1 MRTAIIKTNFCLATL
16 VLLHAFSPQMSLGQQ
31 PQATPSRA
39 ERTLPRLS
47 RGLRLNISDDNVTPG
62 FFPDDASR
70 PRWIFRYKHELE
82 VGFLRLHVLLR
93 QRPTNAASWYLVVK
107 DGSQREVERVTP
119 EFFDGQPPDAQAWT
133 DTIDGREVIVEL
145 WSDVNPVNLK
155 LEIDRLN
162 YEFQSPGSRA
172 ITTGV
177 NSMQPLLEFTPNRDH
192 LYYSFSLPITFISF
206 VKASDGTDSNC
217 TGFLLTPELLITNQ
231 HCISENWQLA
241 SAKVEFNY
249 EPSPPRKETFKIDK
263 IEMQDGPLD
272 FSLLKLK
279 RPATNWPT
287 VKIGSNPHQTQQ
299 PLVLIGHPNRSYK
312 TISIVDCKV
321 EHLRPPD
328 RPERPNDFYHLCDTE
343 GGESGSPVIDA
354 ATGRVVGLHY
364 YGITGT
370 SNNGRNLAVN
380 IKAILEKIRSND
392 KVVYQQI
399 LQHTQ

>member
-1 MRTAIIKTNFCLATL
+1 MRAAMIKTIFCLPAL
-16 VLLHAFSPQMSLGQQ
+16 VLLFSVSSQMSLGQQ
-31 PQATPSRA
+31 PQATPSKA

-47 RGLRLNISDDNVTPG
+47 RGIRLSISNDNVTPG
-62 FFPDDASR
+62 FFPDDPSR

-93 QRPTNAASWYLVVK
+93 QRPTNAVSWYLVVK
-107 DGSQREVERVTP
+107 DASQTEVERLTP
-119 EFFDGQPPDAQAWT
+119 ESFDGQPPDAQAWT
-133 DTIDGREVIVEL
+133 DMIEGREVLVEL
-145 WSDVNPVNLK
+145 WSDVNPVGLK

-162 YEFQSPGSRA
+162 YEFESPGSRA

-192 LYYSFSLPITFISF
+192 PYYSFSLPIAIIRF

-249 EPSPPRKETFKIDK
+249 EPSPPRKETFKIQK

-272 FSLLKLK
+272 FSILKLK

-287 VKIGSNPHQTQQ
+287 VKIGGNPHDVEQR
-299 PLVLIGHPNRSYK
+299 LVLIGHPDKSYK
-312 TISIVDCKV
+312 TISVVDCKV
-321 EHLRPPD
+321 EKLRPPD
-328 RPERPNDFYHLCDTE
+328 RPDRINDFYHLCDTE
-343 GGESGSPVIDA
+343 GGESGSPVFDA

-370 SNNGRNLAVN
+370 SNNGRNLAIN
-380 IKAILEKIRSND
+380 INAILEQIRLQDNA
-392 KVVYQQI
+392 VYLQI
-399 LQHTQ
+399 MQYTQ

>member
-1 MRTAIIKTNFCLATL
+1 MRAAIIKSIFCFPIL
-16 VLLHAFSPQMSLGQQ
+16 VFLYAASLQTGLGQQ
-31 PQATPSRA
+31 PQATPSKA

-47 RGLRLNISDDNVTPG
+47 RGLRLDAGHNNVTPNV
-62 FFPDDASR
+62 FPNDASR

-82 VGFLRLHVLLR
+82 VGFLRLHVLLH
-93 QRPTNAASWYLVVK
+93 QPANNGAAWYLLIK
-107 DGSQREVERVTP
+107 DTNQNEVERLTP
-119 EFFDGQPPDAQAWT
+119 ESFAGQPPNAQAWS

-145 WSDVNPVNLK
+145 WSDLNPASLS

-192 LYYSFSLPITFISF
+192 PYYGLSLPITFIRF

-217 TGFLLTPELLITNQ
+217 TGFLLTPELLLTNQ
-231 HCISENWQLA
+231 HCISESWQLA

-249 EPSPPRKETFKIDK
+249 EPSPPRKETFKILK

-272 FSLLKLK
+272 FSLLRLK
-279 RPATNWPT
+279 RSAMNWPT
-287 VKIGSNPHQTQQ
+287 VKIGGNPHAVQQ
-299 PLVLIGHPNRSYK
+299 SLILIGHPNRSFK

-328 RPERPNDFYHLCDTE
+328 RPDRPNDFYHLCDTE
-343 GGESGSPVIDA
+343 GGESGSPVIDV
-354 ATGRVVGLHY
+354 ATGRVVGVHY
-364 YGITGT
+364 YGISST

-380 IKAILEKIRSND
+380 INAILEKIRSTDN
-392 KVVYQQI
+392 VIYTQI
-399 LQHTQ
+399 LQYTQ